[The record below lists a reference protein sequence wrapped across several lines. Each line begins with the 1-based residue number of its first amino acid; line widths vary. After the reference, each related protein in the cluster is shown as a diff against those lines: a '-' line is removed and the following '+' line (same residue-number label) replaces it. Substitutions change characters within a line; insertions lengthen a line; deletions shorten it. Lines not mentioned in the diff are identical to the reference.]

1 MAYFIPSYFQK
12 RILRY
17 ALSRLDFL
25 DAEQLNL
32 DNLDI
37 AWGKQ
42 SVVELRDVGV
52 QLKKLASL
60 LNLPTQFVL
69 LRASIKILRITV
81 PADLYRGGIVAEL
94 RGVNVH
100 LHATQD
106 GLGDLQPGF
115 QDHYAAPKTM
125 RRSTDLP
132 RSLQPKLHDPG
143 GSFPPVNDGKDE
155 NSDSAALPTTDD
167 LAKSF
172 LQMEPKEEKDQLQA
186 AVARSQHIDE
196 SQVSEDNAAVG
207 VGMGLSLPAFLSG
220 FLKGIGDR
228 FRLSLRD
235 IQVDISLQVD
245 VPSEHS
251 VTSAASDRSEKV
263 TLRLSIKDIE
273 YGTAPHGGFSIIG
286 GRSPS
291 SDTSLPDPKPTQETP
306 VWKRRIRLHDVQA
319 AVLSDASMF
328 SGLSRSFAPSSSSE
342 STAARSPS
350 GERRKYQTSHNA
362 PADSLLDTDQGATLY
377 SVVDKIPNRS
387 FDNQSS
393 GVSETSYNSSE
404 SNPVQHQP
412 TLSYSTSFAP
422 DCASDRSNYNGDILY
437 ESTQSDRASSRSE
450 QDSIYDSPNNAGP
463 HLAKPSDNQAQR
475 LRSALKPRRN
485 VTTASE
491 RQVREAEDLLG
502 PSSPSSTSSL
512 DEKYIANPSSDDL
525 AESRLFSHEEA
536 ESMYMSAMTN
546 LPSTE
551 DNLDRFI
558 PGAWDPHL
566 GLETDNAASATSTRR
581 TKRHPLSE
589 ESLELDSAESRRAA
603 SESLPSEPPYS
614 DVGGSHTKSVDAAQ
628 PGGSPLRSTSKPM
641 KSIPSPPCEPLEAAI
656 EGSLTVSKTFVLV
669 ENISISLPLVDADL
683 EPSLEA
689 LSPANQ
695 GLPMVPSGG
704 EGAQVHMGQR
714 VAFAGA
720 QVPQGQERHDG
731 SEHSSPKISLGTP
744 DVPSNLATSVEVG
757 AVEFRTDIC
766 LARLTVLAIRQWNRN
781 IPVRST
787 VRNKDGDGITG
798 PPSKTKVTVDKIAW
812 KFYDRVVS
820 SPVSGTLQPAPQLGT
835 KSAFMDSELLLKG
848 MVQGLESVVH
858 VSAGSYN
865 STISMAK
872 VVLGYSNGDI
882 LAFDSSLKMRE
893 STRDILAPIERDIVL
908 TITEDAR
915 ASKIELSTLPIN
927 LRLDLRRLDETF
939 AWLGGF
945 SSILDLG
952 NSMISSVTKLD
963 PRIPDHQKSG
973 RPKRGVH
980 FAAPCP
986 GQPTIKEVAQ
996 GPSPRKITARVGG
1009 LVCTL
1014 EGSESSLRLE
1024 GTALKVVSRAEGI
1037 GMQVDRLHLNGS
1049 NLKPKTNQPAIVA
1062 QLTNVR
1068 MEYLAHPKE
1077 VDLARLLGLLS
1088 PSKDN
1093 YEDDDD
1099 ILLDNLLYQRS
1110 QGGVVRLTAE
1120 KSENHLSNVCDL
1132 QQFSTILDELK
1143 KLGTVTKYLPEDD
1156 RPGVLT
1162 LVLIRHFRCDAHV
1175 GQSFGTINTEL
1186 KNIEIA
1192 HITLPS
1198 LFALGIS
1205 SFHLR
1210 RNEEEE
1216 LLAPALVSDRAE
1228 ENPSPMMM
1236 ARFIGNE
1243 MEPTVRLK
1251 LQQVRVE
1258 YHVSFILAIMSI
1270 HGNVQSEE
1278 LLSNVAGSIA
1288 TLTGGEHGITTG
1300 PDSPHEYFKSSANS
1314 PPTATAI
1321 RIDITI
1327 RDSLIGLNPRKSPAK
1342 GILVLT
1348 KTHFVGTIPKDG
1360 EANAVLE
1367 VQKATLM
1374 IVDKVGNVPPQ
1385 EKLPKSGPS
1394 QQPVSQL
1401 HNLESMGYV
1410 SISSISA
1417 ARVALQITQNPGTRS
1432 RSIDVE
1438 IKDDLFVLET
1448 CADSTQTL
1456 QAIFN
1461 GLAPPLPPSKQMRY
1475 RTEVVPIQD
1484 MLSSFSGIAFTSD
1497 GHRAEDDE
1505 EIDCSPKDDE
1515 DFDDNEASQDLDLPD
1530 SPDTSKSSRLLGG
1543 TIDSMLD
1550 EDPESVFIERP
1561 NVESGGLATS
1571 PGLETQSRVLS
1582 DGQPLEFQDDH
1593 FNATTSV
1600 GGTAHRWNTT
1610 HNTYGLANDGVIQQS
1625 PLRVRVRDVHVIWN
1639 LFDGYDWQH
1648 TRDTIGKAIG
1658 TIETKALDRLSKR
1671 DKRKT
1676 LDDEDDE
1683 ESVIG
1688 DFLFNSIYIGIPANR
1703 DPRNLSRQ
1711 VQQNLDDDAS
1721 VTDSSAPSTVASS
1734 PSRQGQPSPAKS
1746 QRLRLTRSKHHKM
1759 TFELKGISADVVVFP
1774 PGSGDTQSS
1783 VDVRVRDLDV
1793 FDHVPTSTWKKFATY
1808 MYDAGERESGTSMI
1822 HLEILNVR
1830 PVPDLVASEIILK
1843 ATILPLRLHV
1853 DQDALDFLTRFFE
1866 FKDGS
1871 ATEPTSKTE
1880 TAFLQRVEIN
1890 SVRLKL
1896 DFKPKR
1902 VDYAGIRSGHTNEF
1916 MNFFILDRADMV
1928 LRHVIIYGISGFD
1941 RLGKTLND
1949 IWMPDIKKNQ
1959 LPGVLAGLGPVRSLV
1974 SVGGGVRDLVVVPI
1988 QEYQKD
1994 GRIVRSL
2001 QKGAMAFAKTTTGEL
2016 VKLGAKLAIGTQ
2028 TVLQGTEDFLT
2039 QAQQPQFDV
2048 AGGWED
2054 AELDEEE
2061 KKRISLYADQPVGVI
2076 QGLRGAYA
2084 SLERDLLTAKDAIV
2098 AMPGE
2103 VMESGTAGGAAKAV
2117 LKGAP
2122 TIILRPALGVSKAV
2136 GRTLLGATNS
2146 LDPANRRRI
2155 EERGYQE
2162 RRSDVEMDTP
2172 QQSPGSRPNR
2182 LPSFIEVLDRK
2193 TKPPVDLF
2201 SFYIYMRDQ
2210 QRSVD
2215 YLDFW
2220 LDVSQHTHLCRHFVS
2235 ELRRSILVETP
2246 DLEKTASKRSSYIL
2260 DHMGDMNSPSG
2271 PSADFNNDEKIKD
2284 QNLSAFL
2291 RQDNGGSN
2299 HSPQSSLGSRQ
2310 SGMRYGERPPR
2321 PSFMSRNSP
2330 TGSDSSS
2337 PGGRVVARADIRA
2350 SAEKILYTYI
2360 LPGAEREVTLPHG
2373 ILQEITVAIEEEG
2386 RDDPEV
2392 FDMAKDYTFQAMER
2406 DAFPGFLRAKVFG
2419 NLVPPSRFLR
2429 LVLGLIAFFAG
2440 MWAGFVLIFLDKP
2453 KHVRCWLILPF
2464 TIAVYSLASHQYHM
2478 DPLLALAGLSEYTFC
2493 NFSRIEEPYVR
2504 KMMMRRANMVLFITI
2519 AIGVALIC
2527 LFIFVPGHRL

>member
-37 AWGKQ
+37 AWGKK

-60 LNLPTQFVL
+60 LKLPSQFVL
-69 LRASIKILRITV
+69 LRASIKLLRITV
-81 PADLYRGGIVAEL
+81 PADLYSSGVVAEI
-94 RGVNVH
+94 RGVNVN
-100 LHATQD
+100 LRANQD
-106 GLGDLQPGF
+106 ELGDKQPGF
-115 QDHYAAPKTM
+115 KDGEGAQTRIH
-125 RRSTDLP
+125 SNTDRP
-132 RSLQPKLHDPG
+132 RSPQPKIHDPG
-143 GSFPPVNDGKDE
+143 GSLTPTNGGKVDS
-155 NSDSAALPTTDD
+155 SDSAVLPTTDD

-186 AVARSQHIDE
+186 AVARSQHIDDL
-196 SQVSEDNAAVG
+196 QVPEDIAAVG
-207 VGMGLSLPAFLSG
+207 VGNGLSLPAFLSG

-228 FRLSLRD
+228 FRLSLSD

-245 VPSEHS
+245 MPSEHS
-251 VTSAASDRSEKV
+251 MTSTASNKSEKV
-263 TLRLSIKDIE
+263 TLRLSVKKIE
-273 YGTAPHGGFSIIG
+273 FGTVPYGDCTIFGGND
-286 GRSPS
+286 PS
-291 SDTSLPDPKPTQETP
+291 NDTSSPDLKPTQEPP
-306 VWKRRIRLHDVQA
+306 VWKRQIKMHDVQG

-342 STAARSPS
+342 STVARSPS
-350 GERRKYQTSHNA
+350 GARQMHQNSNNALAESPSDIGEGPTSY
-362 PADSLLDTDQGATLY
+362 PA
-377 SVVDKIPNRS
+377 VDKILNRPS
-387 FDNQSS
+387 HNHYSAP
-393 GVSETSYNSSE
+393 SETSYSSSE
-404 SNPVQHQP
+404 SDSIQDQSA
-412 TLSYSTSFAP
+412 LSYSRSFDLDSP
-422 DCASDRSNYNGDILY
+422 GDSSIYHGDILY
-437 ESTQSDRASSRSE
+437 GSVQSNRASGRSE
-450 QDSIYDSPNNAGP
+450 QESSYDSPNTLRP
-463 HLAKPSDNQAQR
+463 QLAKPSDNQAQR
-475 LRSALKPRRN
+475 LSSALKPRGN
-485 VTTASE
+485 MKSAS
-491 RQVREAEDLLG
+491 RGQIREAEELLV
-502 PSSPSSTSSL
+502 PSSPSTTSSPG
-512 DEKYIANPSSDDL
+512 EKNVSNPSGDDL
-525 AESRLFSHEEA
+525 AESRIFSHEEA
-536 ESMYMSAMTN
+536 ESMYMSAMTTV
-546 LPSTE
+546 PSIG
-551 DNLDRFI
+551 DSRDRI
-558 PGAWDPHL
+558 VPGAWDPQLDH
-566 GLETDNAASATSTRR
+566 ETGNAASAMSTRR
-581 TKRHPLSE
+581 TMRHSSPE
-589 ESLELDSAESRRAA
+589 KSLEFDSANNRRGA
-603 SESLPSEPPYS
+603 SDPLPSGPLYS
-614 DVGGSHTKSVDAAQ
+614 NVGGAHTKSMDGAHR
-628 PGGSPLRSTSKPM
+628 GGSPLLSRSNPTKLT
-641 KSIPSPPCEPLEAAI
+641 PSPTREPLEAAF

-669 ENISISLPLVDADL
+669 KDIVISLPLVDADPKP
-683 EPSLEA
+683 PSEA
-689 LSPANQ
+689 PSTAYQ
-695 GLPMVPSGG
+695 SMPMVSLS
-704 EGAQVHMGQR
+704 EESVQVHMGR
-714 VAFAGA
+714 PVAFADA
-720 QVPQGQERHDG
+720 QVPHAQERRHG
-731 SEHSSPKISLGTP
+731 NESSTPNFGLRVP
-744 DVPSNLATSVEVG
+744 DVPSKVATSVEIG
-757 AVEFRTDIC
+757 AVEFRTDMS
-766 LARLTVLAIRQWNRN
+766 LARLTVLAIRQLRN
-781 IPVRST
+781 IPVRSST
-787 VRNKDGDGITG
+787 ERKDDERIRG
-798 PPSKTKVTVDKIAW
+798 PPSKTKVAIDQIAW

-820 SPVSGTLQPAPQLGT
+820 SPAGGTLQPAPQLGT
-835 KSAFMDSELLLKG
+835 KSAFMDSEVLLRAT
-848 MVQGLESVVH
+848 VQGLESVVH
-858 VSAGSYN
+858 VSAGSYS
-865 STISMAK
+865 STTSMVK

-882 LAFDSSLKMRE
+882 LAFDSALKMRE
-893 STRDILAPIERDIVL
+893 STRDILAPVAKDIVL

-927 LRLDLRRLDETF
+927 MHLDLRRLDETF

-963 PRIPDHQKSG
+963 PKISGGKKSV
-973 RPKRGVH
+973 RSKRGVH
-980 FAAPCP
+980 FETPYP
-986 GQPTIKEVAQ
+986 GQSNINEAAQ
-996 GPSPRKITARVGG
+996 ASSPRKITARIGG
-1009 LVCTL
+1009 LICTV

-1024 GTALKVVSRAEGI
+1024 GTALKVVSRAEGV

-1049 NLKPKTNQPAIVA
+1049 NLKATTNQPAMVA
-1062 QLTNVR
+1062 QLMNVR
-1068 MEYLAHPKE
+1068 MEYLAQPKE
-1077 VDLARLLGLLS
+1077 VDLARLLALLS

-1093 YEDDDD
+1093 YDDDDD

-1120 KSENHLSNVCDL
+1120 RSENHISNVYEL
-1132 QQFSTILDELK
+1132 QEFSTMLEELK

-1162 LVLIRHFRCDAHV
+1162 LVLIRQFRCDAHV
-1175 GQSFGTINTEL
+1175 GQSFGTIYADL
-1186 KNIEIA
+1186 KNIEMA

-1205 SFHLR
+1205 SVHIR

-1216 LLAPALVSDRAE
+1216 LLAPALVTDQ
-1228 ENPSPMMM
+1228 NPSPMIM

-1258 YHVSFILAIMSI
+1258 YHVSFILAILSI
-1270 HGNVQSEE
+1270 HSNVQPEE

-1288 TLTGGEHGITTG
+1288 TLTERQDGITTV
-1300 PDSPHEYFKSSANS
+1300 PDSSHEYFVSSSKS
-1314 PPTATAI
+1314 PPTTTTT
-1321 RIDITI
+1321 RIDVTV
-1327 RDSLIGLNPRKSPAK
+1327 RDSLIGLNPRNSSAK

-1348 KTHFVGTIPKDG
+1348 KTHFVGAIPVDE

-1374 IVDKVGNVPPQ
+1374 IVDKVGNVQAQENLPQ
-1385 EKLPKSGPS
+1385 LGPA
-1394 QQPVSQL
+1394 QHPVSQL
-1401 HNLESMGYV
+1401 QNLETMGYV
-1410 SISSISA
+1410 SVSSISA
-1417 ARVALQITQNPGTRS
+1417 ARVALQITLDQSTRS

-1438 IKDDLFVLET
+1438 VKDDLFVLET

-1461 GLAPPLPPSKQMRY
+1461 GLSLPSSPSKQTRY

-1497 GHRAEDDE
+1497 GHSAEDDE
-1505 EIDCSPKDDE
+1505 DNASLPMNDE
-1515 DFDDNEASQDLDLPD
+1515 AFDDAEASQDLDAPDGPD
-1530 SPDTSKSSRLLGG
+1530 SSRTSRQFGG
-1543 TIDSMLD
+1543 IIDSMLD
-1550 EDPESVFIERP
+1550 DDPESVLIERL
-1561 NVESGGLATS
+1561 NVELGGLATS

-1582 DGQPLEFQDDH
+1582 DGPPLEFQDNH
-1593 FNATTSV
+1593 FNAMTSV
-1600 GGTAHRWNTT
+1600 GGTAHRWNAT
-1610 HNTYGLANDGVIQQS
+1610 HNTYGLANETVIQQS
-1625 PLRVRVRDVHVIWN
+1625 PLKVRVRDVHVIWN

-1658 TIETKALDRLSKR
+1658 AIETKALDRLSRR
-1671 DKRKT
+1671 DKRKA
-1676 LDDEDDE
+1676 LDDEDEE

-1703 DPRNLSRQ
+1703 DPRHLSRQ

-1721 VTDSSAPSTVASS
+1721 VTDSSAPSTVTSS
-1734 PSRQGQPSPAKS
+1734 PSRQGQPSTAKG

-1759 TFELKGISADVVVFP
+1759 TFELKGLSVDVVVFP
-1774 PGSGDTQSS
+1774 PGFGDTQSS

-1853 DQDALDFLTRFFE
+1853 DQDALDFMTRFFE
-1866 FKDGS
+1866 FKDAS
-1871 ATEPTSKTE
+1871 ATEPASKTE

-2039 QAQQPQFDV
+2039 QAQQPQFDA

-2136 GRTLLGATNS
+2136 GRTLMGATNS

-2155 EERGYQE
+2155 EEKY
-2162 RRSDVEMDTP
+2162 
-2172 QQSPGSRPNR
+2172 
-2182 LPSFIEVLDRK
+2182 K
-2193 TKPPVDLF
+2193 
-2201 SFYIYMRDQ
+2201 
-2210 QRSVD
+2210 
-2215 YLDFW
+2215 
-2220 LDVSQHTHLCRHFVS
+2220 
-2235 ELRRSILVETP
+2235 
-2246 DLEKTASKRSSYIL
+2246 
-2260 DHMGDMNSPSG
+2260 
-2271 PSADFNNDEKIKD
+2271 
-2284 QNLSAFL
+2284 
-2291 RQDNGGSN
+2291 
-2299 HSPQSSLGSRQ
+2299 
-2310 SGMRYGERPPR
+2310 
-2321 PSFMSRNSP
+2321 
-2330 TGSDSSS
+2330 
-2337 PGGRVVARADIRA
+2337 
-2350 SAEKILYTYI
+2350 
-2360 LPGAEREVTLPHG
+2360 
-2373 ILQEITVAIEEEG
+2373 
-2386 RDDPEV
+2386 
-2392 FDMAKDYTFQAMER
+2392 
-2406 DAFPGFLRAKVFG
+2406 
-2419 NLVPPSRFLR
+2419 
-2429 LVLGLIAFFAG
+2429 
-2440 MWAGFVLIFLDKP
+2440 
-2453 KHVRCWLILPF
+2453 KH
-2464 TIAVYSLASHQYHM
+2464 
-2478 DPLLALAGLSEYTFC
+2478 
-2493 NFSRIEEPYVR
+2493 
-2504 KMMMRRANMVLFITI
+2504 
-2519 AIGVALIC
+2519 
-2527 LFIFVPGHRL
+2527 

>member
-25 DAEQLNL
+25 DTERLNL

-37 AWGKQ
+37 AWGKK

-60 LNLPTQFVL
+60 LNLPSQFVL
-69 LRASIKILRITV
+69 LRASIKLLRITV
-81 PADLYRGGIVAEL
+81 PADLYSSGIVAEI
-94 RGVNVH
+94 RGVNVN
-100 LHATQD
+100 LRANRDELRDT
-106 GLGDLQPGF
+106 QPGF
-115 QDHYAAPKTM
+115 KDREGTQTRI
-125 RRSTDLP
+125 RRSTDP
-132 RSLQPKLHDPG
+132 AESLQPKIHDPG
-143 GSFPPVNDGKDE
+143 GSLPPTNGGKDDR
-155 NSDSAALPTTDD
+155 SDPAVLPTTDD

-196 SQVSEDNAAVG
+196 SQFPEDIAAVG
-207 VGMGLSLPAFLSG
+207 VGNGLSLPAFLSG

-228 FRLSLRD
+228 FRLSLSD

-251 VTSAASDRSEKV
+251 MTTTASDKSEKV
-263 TLRLSIKDIE
+263 TLRLSVQSIE
-273 YGTAPHGGFSIIG
+273 FGTVPYGNSIILG
-286 GRSPS
+286 GNNPS
-291 SDTSLPDPKPTQETP
+291 NDTSSFVPKPTQETT
-306 VWKRRIRLHDVQA
+306 VWKRQIRMHDIQG

-328 SGLSRSFAPSSSSE
+328 SGLSRSCAPSSSSE
-342 STAARSPS
+342 STVARSPS
-350 GERRKYQTSHNA
+350 GGRIKHQNSNNALAESPSDIGEGPTSY
-362 PADSLLDTDQGATLY
+362 PA
-377 SVVDKIPNRS
+377 VDKILNRPS
-387 FDNQSS
+387 HNQYSAPF
-393 GVSETSYNSSE
+393 ETSYSSSE
-404 SNPVQHQP
+404 SNSIQNQP
-412 TLSYSTSFAP
+412 TLSYSRSFDLDP
-422 DCASDRSNYNGDILY
+422 SGASSIYHGDIF
-437 ESTQSDRASSRSE
+437 SGSVQSKRASSRSE
-450 QDSIYDSPNNAGP
+450 QESIYDSVNMLRPQ
-463 HLAKPSDNQAQR
+463 LDRPSDNQAQR
-475 LRSALKPRRN
+475 LSSALKSRGN
-485 VTTASE
+485 VKSASGG
-491 RQVREAEDLLG
+491 QIQEAEELLG
-502 PSSPSSTSSL
+502 SSSPSSTSSPG
-512 DEKYIANPSSDDL
+512 EKNVSNPSGDDL
-525 AESRLFSHEEA
+525 AESRIFSHEEA
-536 ESMYMSAMTN
+536 ESMYMSAMTTV
-546 LPSTE
+546 PSIC
-551 DNLDRFI
+551 DSHDRI
-558 PGAWDPHL
+558 VPGAWDPHL
-566 GLETDNAASATSTRR
+566 GHKTDNAATAMSTRR
-581 TKRHPLSE
+581 TLRQSSPE
-589 ESLELDSAESRRAA
+589 ESLELDSANNRRTA
-603 SESLPSEPPYS
+603 SESLPSGAPYS
-614 DVGGSHTKSVDAAQ
+614 NVGGVHEKSMDATHR
-628 PGGSPLRSTSKPM
+628 GGSPLLSTSNSTKLTF
-641 KSIPSPPCEPLEAAI
+641 SPTREPLEAAF

-669 ENISISLPLVDADL
+669 EDIVISLPLIDADL
-683 EPSLEA
+683 KPPSEA
-689 LSPANQ
+689 PPEAPSTADQ
-695 GLPMVPSGG
+695 SIPMVPSSK
-704 EGAQVHMGQR
+704 ESVQVHTGR
-714 VAFAGA
+714 PVAFAGA
-720 QVPQGQERHDG
+720 QVPHGQERRHGD
-731 SEHSSPKISLGTP
+731 ESSTPNVSLRAP
-744 DVPSNLATSVEVG
+744 DVPSKVATSVEIG
-757 AVEFRTDIC
+757 AVEFRTDMS
-766 LARLTVLAIRQWNRN
+766 LARVTVLAVRQMRN

-787 VRNKDGDGITG
+787 AENINGDCITS
-798 PPSKTKVTVDKIAW
+798 PPSKTKVTIDQIAW

-820 SPVSGTLQPAPQLGT
+820 SPASGTLQPAPSLGT
-835 KSAFMDSELLLKG
+835 KSAFIDSEVLLRAT
-848 MVQGLESVVH
+848 VRGLESVVH
-858 VSAGSYN
+858 ISAGSYS

-882 LAFDSSLKMRE
+882 LAFDSTLKMRE
-893 STRDILAPIERDIVL
+893 STRDILAPVERDIVL
-908 TITEDAR
+908 TIMEDAR

-927 LRLDLRRLDETF
+927 MRLDLRRLDETF

-963 PRIPDHQKSG
+963 PRISGGKKSV
-973 RPKRGVH
+973 RSKRGVH
-980 FAAPCP
+980 FETPYP
-986 GQPTIKEVAQ
+986 SQSIIKEAAQ
-996 GPSPRKITARVGG
+996 ASSRRKVTARIGG
-1009 LVCTL
+1009 LICTI

-1024 GTALKVVSRAEGI
+1024 GTALKVVSRAEGV

-1049 NLKPKTNQPAIVA
+1049 NLKTTMKHPAMVA
-1062 QLTNVR
+1062 QLMNVR
-1068 MEYLAHPKE
+1068 VEYLAQPKE
-1077 VDLARLLGLLS
+1077 VDLARLLALLS

-1093 YEDDDD
+1093 YDNDDD
-1099 ILLDNLLYQRS
+1099 ILLDNLLYQRR

-1120 KSENHLSNVCDL
+1120 RSENHLSNVFEL
-1132 QQFSTILDELK
+1132 QKFSTILEELK

-1162 LVLIRHFRCDAHV
+1162 LVLIRQFQCNAHV
-1175 GQSFGTINTEL
+1175 GQSFGTIYADL
-1186 KNIEIA
+1186 KNIEMA

-1205 SFHLR
+1205 SVQIR

-1216 LLAPALVSDRAE
+1216 LLAPALVPDRAE
-1228 ENPSPMMM
+1228 ENPSPMIM

-1258 YHVSFILAIMSI
+1258 YHVSFLLAILSI
-1270 HGNVQSEE
+1270 HGNVQPEE
-1278 LLSNVAGSIA
+1278 LLSNVASSIA
-1288 TLTGGEHGITTG
+1288 TLTERQHGITTV
-1300 PDSPHEYFKSSANS
+1300 PDSPHEYFKSSSKS
-1314 PPTATAI
+1314 PPTTTAI
-1321 RIDITI
+1321 KIDVTI
-1327 RDSLIGLNPRKSPAK
+1327 RDSLIGLNPRKSSAK
-1342 GILVLT
+1342 GILVLA
-1348 KTHFVGTIPKDG
+1348 KTHFVGAVPKDG
-1360 EANAVLE
+1360 EAKAVLE

-1374 IVDKVGNVPPQ
+1374 IVDRVGNVQTPENLPDLGPPQ
-1385 EKLPKSGPS
+1385 HPN
-1394 QQPVSQL
+1394 SQL
-1401 HNLESMGYV
+1401 YNLETMGYV

-1417 ARVALQITQNPGTRS
+1417 ARVALQITQDQSTLS

-1461 GLAPPLPPSKQMRY
+1461 GLALPSSPSKQMRY

-1505 EIDCSPKDDE
+1505 DIDCLPKSDEVSDDA
-1515 DFDDNEASQDLDLPD
+1515 EASQDIDSPD
-1530 SPDTSKSSRLLGG
+1530 SPDGSKTSRQIGG
-1543 TIDSMLD
+1543 IPDSMLD
-1550 EDPESVFIERP
+1550 EDPESVLIERS
-1561 NVESGGLATS
+1561 NVELGGLATS

-1582 DGQPLEFQDDH
+1582 DRPPLEFQDDH
-1593 FNATTSV
+1593 FNAITSV
-1600 GGTAHRWNTT
+1600 GGTAHRWNAT
-1610 HNTYGLANDGVIQQS
+1610 HNTYGLANEAIIQQS
-1625 PLRVRVRDVHVIWN
+1625 PFRVRVRDVHVIWN

-1658 TIETKALDRLSKR
+1658 AIETKALDRLSRR
-1671 DKRKT
+1671 DKRKA
-1676 LDDEDDE
+1676 LDDEVEE

-1703 DPRNLSRQ
+1703 DPRHLSRQ

-1721 VTDSSAPSTVASS
+1721 VTDSSGPSTMTSS
-1734 PSRQGQPSPAKS
+1734 LSRQGQPSTAKG

-1759 TFELKGISADVVVFP
+1759 TFELKGLSVDVVVFP
-1774 PGSGDTQSS
+1774 PGFGDTQSS

-1866 FKDGS
+1866 FKDVS
-1871 ATEPTSKTE
+1871 ATELASRPE

-1890 SVRLKL
+1890 SVRVKL

-1949 IWMPDIKKNQ
+1949 IWMPDIKRNQ
-1959 LPGVLAGLGPVRSLV
+1959 LPGVLAGLGPFRSLV

-2039 QAQQPQFDV
+2039 QAQQPPFDA

-2084 SLERDLLTAKDAIV
+2084 GLERDLLTAKDAIV

-2122 TIILRPALGVSKAV
+2122 TIILRPAVGVSKAV
-2136 GRTLLGATNS
+2136 GRTLMGATNS

-2155 EERGYQE
+2155 EEAK
-2162 RRSDVEMDTP
+2162 
-2172 QQSPGSRPNR
+2172 SRPSR

-2193 TKPPVDLF
+2193 TQPPVDLF

-2260 DHMGDMNSPSG
+2260 DHMGDMNDPSG
-2271 PSADFNNDEKIKD
+2271 PSADSNNDEKIKD

-2291 RQDNGGSN
+2291 RQDNGGSY

-2310 SGMRYGERPPR
+2310 SGMRHGERPPR

-2453 KHVRCWLILPF
+2453 KHIRCWLILPF